1 MLAYDYPILGLFWSM
16 LVLFLWIAWFVLL
29 FRVFADIFRS
39 DDLGGWGKA
48 IWLIFT
54 ILVPFLGVFVYVI
67 ARGNGMTQRSVEA
80 AQQNEAD
87 FRAYVQDTAASGG
100 TADQLAKLAKLRD
113 DNVISADEFE
123 REKAKLLA

>member
-48 IWLIFT
+48 LWLIFT

-67 ARGNGMTQRSVEA
+67 ARGNGMTRRSIEA

-87 FRAYVQDTAASGG
+87 FRAYVQDTASSGG